1 MVSTYQGGATR
12 QCVSC
17 GRSID
22 WNYNVCPYCGHDYR
36 YIAEQPGPRPVS
48 GGLRVLFYILSLFVW
63 LFGLAIGIVY
73 LVRNDFES
81 RHVGT
86 ICLLLG
92 VLSAVLWSLIYFW
105 LVFVTIMFIP
115 LAGW

>member
-1 MVSTYQGGATR
+1 V
-12 QCVSC
+12 
-17 GRSID
+17 I
-22 WNYNVCPYCGHDYR
+22 
-36 YIAEQPGPRPVS
+36 
-48 GGLRVLFYILSLFVW
+48 
-63 LFGLAIGIVY
+63 
-73 LVRNDFES
+73 NDSEF

-115 LAGW
+115 LAGG

>member
-1 MVSTYQGGATR
+1 MVSTSQGGATR

-36 YIAEQPGPRPVS
+36 YYVEQAGPQPVY
-48 GGLRVLFYILSLFVW
+48 GGLRALYYLLSLLVW
-63 LFGLAIGIVY
+63 LFGVAIGIVY
-73 LVRNDFES
+73 LSKNDPES

-86 ICLLLG
+86 ICLVLG
-92 VLSAVLWSLIYFW
+92 IVSIMIWALIYFW
-105 LVFVTIMFIP
+105 IVFIPFMFIP
-115 LAGW
+115 LAGG